1 MLKEELVNENS
12 RDEPVC
18 LMFSEGLAV
27 VDVGARLSVLK
38 GELVNENSRDE
49 PVCLMFSGGLVVV
62 NVGAR
67 PSVLKGELVRAAGL
81 AFINRRSSSACV
93 QGRARQ

>member
-18 LMFSEGLAV
+18 LMYSE
-27 VDVGARLSVLK
+27 
-38 GELVNENSRDE
+38 
-49 PVCLMFSGGLVVV
+49 GLVVV

-67 PSVLKGELVRAAGL
+67 PSVLKEELVNENIRDEPVCLMYSEGLVVVNVGARPSVLKEELVRE
-81 AFINRRSSSACV
+81 SSW
-93 QGRARQ
+93 ARLHKQKELIRLC

>member
-18 LMFSEGLAV
+18 LMY
-27 VDVGARLSVLK
+27 
-38 GELVNENSRDE
+38 
-49 PVCLMFSGGLVVV
+49 SGGLVVV

-67 PSVLKGELVRAAGL
+67 PFVLKGELVTAAGL
-81 AFINRRSSSACV
+81 AFINRRSSFACV
-93 QGRARQ
+93 EGRARQREQLGSSS

>member
-18 LMFSEGLAV
+18 LMY
-27 VDVGARLSVLK
+27 
-38 GELVNENSRDE
+38 NE
-49 PVCLMFSGGLVVV
+49 GLVVV

-67 PSVLKGELVRAAGL
+67 PPILKEELVRE
-81 AFINRRSSSACV
+81 SSW
-93 QGRARQ
+93 ARLHKQKELVRLC

>member
-18 LMFSEGLAV
+18 LMYSE
-27 VDVGARLSVLK
+27 
-38 GELVNENSRDE
+38 
-49 PVCLMFSGGLVVV
+49 GLVVV

-67 PSVLKGELVRAAGL
+67 PSILKGELVRE
-81 AFINRRSSSACV
+81 SSWAHGFV
-93 QGRARQ
+93 

>member
-18 LMFSEGLAV
+18 LMY
-27 VDVGARLSVLK
+27 
-38 GELVNENSRDE
+38 
-49 PVCLMFSGGLVVV
+49 SGGLVVV

-67 PSVLKGELVRAAGL
+67 LSLLKGELVRE
-81 AFINRRSSSACV
+81 SSW
-93 QGRARQ
+93 ARLHKQKELVRLR

>member
-18 LMFSEGLAV
+18 LMY
-27 VDVGARLSVLK
+27 
-38 GELVNENSRDE
+38 
-49 PVCLMFSGGLVVV
+49 SGGLVVV

-67 PSVLKGELVRAAGL
+67 PSVLKGELVNDICREEPIYLKYSEGLIVRNAGARL
-81 AFINRRSSSACV
+81 PVLKGELVKVSSW
-93 QGRARQ
+93 ARGFV

>member
-18 LMFSEGLAV
+18 LMYSE
-27 VDVGARLSVLK
+27 
-38 GELVNENSRDE
+38 
-49 PVCLMFSGGLVVV
+49 GLVVV

-67 PSVLKGELVRAAGL
+67 PSVSKEELVRE
-81 AFINRRSSSACV
+81 SSW
-93 QGRARQ
+93 ARLHKQKELVRLC

>member
-18 LMFSEGLAV
+18 LMY
-27 VDVGARLSVLK
+27 
-38 GELVNENSRDE
+38 
-49 PVCLMFSGGLVVV
+49 SGGLVVV

-67 PSVLKGELVRAAGL
+67 PFVLKGELVRE
-81 AFINRRSSSACV
+81 SSW
-93 QGRARQ
+93 ARLHKQKELVRLC

>member
-1 MLKEELVNENS
+1 MN
-12 RDEPVC
+12 
-18 LMFSEGLAV
+18 
-27 VDVGARLSVLK
+27 VGARPSVLK

-49 PVCLMFSGGLVVV
+49 PVCSTFSGGLIVV

-93 QGRARQ
+93 EGRARQ